1 MACIYYVILVNLL
14 PRGESKL
21 GSIHMARKYFMII
34 QFIIIISGKMGTKE
48 KFPEYL
54 KFRNTLRLIF

>member
-1 MACIYYVILVNLL
+1 
-14 PRGESKL
+14 
-21 GSIHMARKYFMII
+21 MARKYFMII

-48 KFPEYL
+48 KFPEYF